1 MIHPCDS
8 LKSRSDSSSL
18 NSLFPFK
25 FCTFSCFYLF
35 FHSSLVNSCFYAT
48 SSPLYWPVTH
58 TFFLNLH
65 TASTAQGIQLY
76 AAQKCLHAFRL
87 CNFYHLLTWKL
98 LYWEQSVSAMQ
109 PFLEGCCQALFCLI
123 SASESVT
130 VTAEKFTTRPKN
142 YVLHSEV

>member
-25 FCTFSCFYLF
+25 LCTFSCFYLF

-48 SSPLYWPVTH
+48 SSPLYCLSH
-58 TFFLNLH
+58 TLFFKSYTLLPRLKVYSY
-65 TASTAQGIQLY
+65 TPRKSV
-76 AAQKCLHAFRL
+76 FRL

-98 LYWEQSVSAMQ
+98 LYWDQSVSAMQ

-130 VTAEKFTTRPKN
+130 VTAEKFTTRPKKLCFAFRGVTN
-142 YVLHSEV
+142 